1 MALLDQL
8 NADMKEAMKAKQKDR
23 LSVIRMLKASLQ
35 NELIHLG
42 VAELNEEQ
50 ELTVL
55 SREVKQRRDSLKEF
69 RDADREDLAEK
80 IEQELVYLNAYL
92 PAQLTEEEIK
102 QLISETAKM
111 INAINPSDMGK
122 LMGAIVPKTKGR
134 ADGALV
140 STLVK
145 AYLNQKLKHTFMC
158 VFNE

>member
-1 MALLDQL
+1 MALLEQL

-35 NELIHLG
+35 NEMIHLG

-145 AYLNQKLKHTFMC
+145 AYLNQ
-158 VFNE
+158 N

>member
-1 MALLDQL
+1 MISVALLDQL
-8 NADMKEAMKAKQKDR
+8 NTDMKEAMKAKQKDR

-35 NELIHLG
+35 NESIHLG

-122 LMGAIVPKTKGR
+122 LMGAIVPKTKGS

-145 AYLNQKLKHTFMC
+145 ASVNR
-158 VFNE
+158 N

>member
-1 MALLDQL
+1 MISVALLDQL

-35 NELIHLG
+35 NESIHLG

-55 SREVKQRRDSLKEF
+55 SREVKQRRDTLKEF

-145 AYLNQKLKHTFMC
+145 AYLNQ
-158 VFNE
+158 N

>member
-1 MALLDQL
+1 MISVALLDQL

-35 NELIHLG
+35 NESIHLG

-69 RDADREDLAEK
+69 RDAGREDLAEK

-145 AYLNQKLKHTFMC
+145 AYLNQ
-158 VFNE
+158 N

>member
-1 MALLDQL
+1 
-8 NADMKEAMKAKQKDR
+8 MKEAMKAKQKDR

-145 AYLNQKLKHTFMC
+145 AYLNQ
-158 VFNE
+158 N

>member
-1 MALLDQL
+1 MISVALLDQL
-8 NADMKEAMKAKQKDR
+8 NADMKEAMKAKERER

-35 NELIHLG
+35 NESIHLG

-111 INAINPSDMGK
+111 INAVNSSHMGK

-140 STLVK
+140 SALVK
-145 AYLNQKLKHTFMC
+145 AYLNQQ
-158 VFNE
+158 

>member
-8 NADMKEAMKAKQKDR
+8 NDDMKEAMKAKQKDR

-35 NELIHLG
+35 NESIHLG

-145 AYLNQKLKHTFMC
+145 AYLNQ
-158 VFNE
+158 N

>member
-1 MALLDQL
+1 MISVALLDQL

-35 NELIHLG
+35 NESIHLG

-140 STLVK
+140 SKLVK
-145 AYLNQKLKHTFMC
+145 AYLNQ
-158 VFNE
+158 N

>member
-1 MALLDQL
+1 
-8 NADMKEAMKAKQKDR
+8 MKEAMKAKQKDR

-35 NELIHLG
+35 NESIHLG

-145 AYLNQKLKHTFMC
+145 AYLNQ
-158 VFNE
+158 N

>member
-1 MALLDQL
+1 MISVALLDQL

-35 NELIHLG
+35 NETIHLG

-145 AYLNQKLKHTFMC
+145 AYLNQ
-158 VFNE
+158 N

>member
-1 MALLDQL
+1 MISVALLDQL

-35 NELIHLG
+35 NESIHLG

-111 INAINPSDMGK
+111 INAINPSDIGK

-145 AYLNQKLKHTFMC
+145 AYLNQ
-158 VFNE
+158 N

>member
-1 MALLDQL
+1 MISVALLDQL
-8 NADMKEAMKAKQKDR
+8 NADMKEAMKAKEKDR

-35 NELIHLG
+35 NESIHLG

-111 INAINPSDMGK
+111 INAEKPSDMGK
-122 LMGAIVPKTKGR
+122 LMGAVVPKTKGR
-134 ADGALV
+134 TDGALV
-140 STLVK
+140 SKLVK
-145 AYLNQKLKHTFMC
+145 AYLSQ
-158 VFNE
+158 E

>member
-1 MALLDQL
+1 MISVALLEQL

-35 NELIHLG
+35 NETIHLG

-80 IEQELVYLNAYL
+80 IEQELVYLKAYL

-145 AYLNQKLKHTFMC
+145 AYLNQ
-158 VFNE
+158 N

>member
-1 MALLDQL
+1 MISVALLDQL

-35 NELIHLG
+35 NETIHLG

-50 ELTVL
+50 ELTVMT
-55 SREVKQRRDSLKEF
+55 REVKQRRDSLKEF

-80 IEQELVYLNAYL
+80 IEQELVYLKAYL

-145 AYLNQKLKHTFMC
+145 AYLNQ
-158 VFNE
+158 N

>member
-1 MALLDQL
+1 MALLEQL

-35 NELIHLG
+35 NETIHLG

-145 AYLNQKLKHTFMC
+145 AYLNQ
-158 VFNE
+158 N

>member
-1 MALLDQL
+1 MISVALLDQL

-35 NELIHLG
+35 NESIHLG

-140 STLVK
+140 STLVCIK
-145 AYLNQKLKHTFMC
+145 KRLLNSRI
-158 VFNE
+158 

>member
-1 MALLDQL
+1 MISVALLDQL

-111 INAINPSDMGK
+111 INAINPSDMGT

-145 AYLNQKLKHTFMC
+145 AYLNQ
-158 VFNE
+158 N

>member
-1 MALLDQL
+1 MISVALLDQL

-35 NELIHLG
+35 NESIHLG

-145 AYLNQKLKHTFMC
+145 AYLNQK
-158 VFNE
+158 

>member
-1 MALLDQL
+1 MISVALLDQL
-8 NADMKEAMKAKQKDR
+8 NADMKEAMKAKEKDR

-35 NELIHLG
+35 NESIHLG

-145 AYLNQKLKHTFMC
+145 AYLNQ
-158 VFNE
+158 N

>member
-1 MALLDQL
+1 MISVALLDQL

-35 NELIHLG
+35 NESIHLG

-69 RDADREDLAEK
+69 RVADREDLAEK

-145 AYLNQKLKHTFMC
+145 AYLNQ
-158 VFNE
+158 N

>member
-1 MALLDQL
+1 MISVALLDQL
-8 NADMKEAMKAKQKDR
+8 NADMKEPMKAKQKDR

-145 AYLNQKLKHTFMC
+145 AYLNQ
-158 VFNE
+158 N

>member
-1 MALLDQL
+1 MISVASLDQL

-145 AYLNQKLKHTFMC
+145 AYLNQ
-158 VFNE
+158 N

>member
-1 MALLDQL
+1 MISVALLDQL

-35 NELIHLG
+35 NESIHLG

-92 PAQLTEEEIK
+92 PAQLTEEELK

-145 AYLNQKLKHTFMC
+145 AYLNQ
-158 VFNE
+158 N

>member
-1 MALLDQL
+1 MISVALLDQL

-35 NELIHLG
+35 NESIHLG

-92 PAQLTEEEIK
+92 RAQLTEEEIK

-145 AYLNQKLKHTFMC
+145 AYLNQ
-158 VFNE
+158 N

>member
-1 MALLDQL
+1 MISVALLDQL

-35 NELIHLG
+35 NESIHLG

-69 RDADREDLAEK
+69 RDADREDLAEN

-145 AYLNQKLKHTFMC
+145 AYLNQ
-158 VFNE
+158 N

>member
-1 MALLDQL
+1 MISVALLDQL

-35 NELIHLG
+35 NESIHLG

-122 LMGAIVPKTKGR
+122 LMGCPK
-134 ADGALV
+134 
-140 STLVK
+140 
-145 AYLNQKLKHTFMC
+145 
-158 VFNE
+158 